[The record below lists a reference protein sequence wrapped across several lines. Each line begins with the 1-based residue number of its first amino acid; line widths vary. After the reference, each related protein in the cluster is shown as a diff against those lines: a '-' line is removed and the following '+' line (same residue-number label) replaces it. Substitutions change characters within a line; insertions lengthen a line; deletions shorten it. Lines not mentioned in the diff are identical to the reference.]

1 MRKFNHF
8 VIAEITMKALLAL
21 NLGTF
26 GVAII
31 MLVINT
37 VADLTN

>member
-8 VIAEITMKALLAL
+8 VIAEITMKTLLAL

-26 GVAII
+26 GVAMI
-31 MLVINT
+31 MLIVN
-37 VADLTN
+37 VVSDFTN

>member
-1 MRKFNHF
+1 MRNFNHF

-26 GVAII
+26 GVAMV
-31 MLVINT
+31 MLIVNVING
-37 VADLTN
+37 V

>member
-21 NLGTF
+21 NAGTF
-26 GVAII
+26 GIAMI
-31 MLVINT
+31 MLFVNVIS
-37 VADLTN
+37 DFTN

>member
-21 NLGTF
+21 NIGTF
-26 GVAII
+26 GVAMI
-31 MLVINT
+31 MLVVNT
-37 VADLTN
+37 IAGFAN

>member
-21 NLGTF
+21 NAGMF
-26 GVAII
+26 GVAMVMLII
-31 MLVINT
+31 NVIT
-37 VADLTN
+37 GV

>member
-26 GVAII
+26 GIAII

>member
-21 NLGTF
+21 NAGTF
-26 GVAII
+26 GIAMI
-31 MLVINT
+31 MLIVNT
-37 VADLTN
+37 ITDLA

>member
-21 NLGTF
+21 NVGTF
-26 GVAII
+26 GVAMI
-31 MLVINT
+31 MLVVNT
-37 VADLTN
+37 VADFA

>member
-8 VIAEITMKALLAL
+8 VIAEITMKALLSL
-21 NLGTF
+21 NAGTF

-31 MLVINT
+31 MLIVN
-37 VADLTN
+37 VVSDFTN

>member
-21 NLGTF
+21 NVGTF
-26 GVAII
+26 GIAMI
-31 MLVINT
+31 MLLVN
-37 VADLTN
+37 VASDLTN

>member
-26 GVAII
+26 GVAMVMLII
-31 MLVINT
+31 NVI
-37 VADLTN
+37 ADFT

>member
-21 NLGTF
+21 NAGTF
-26 GVAII
+26 GIAMI
-31 MLVINT
+31 MLVVNT
-37 VADLTN
+37 MAEFTN

>member
-21 NLGTF
+21 NVGTF
-26 GVAII
+26 GIAII
-31 MLVINT
+31 MLLVNVVT
-37 VADLTN
+37 DLTQ